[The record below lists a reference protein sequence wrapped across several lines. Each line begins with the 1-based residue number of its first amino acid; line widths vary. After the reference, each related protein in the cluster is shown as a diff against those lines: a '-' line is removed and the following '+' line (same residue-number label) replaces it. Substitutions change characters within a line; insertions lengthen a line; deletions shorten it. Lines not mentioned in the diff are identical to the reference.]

1 MFRTLHRIVI
11 ERLVVGAVQQF
22 AQDRTQGFID
32 QRGFARTADARHAD
46 QLAEREL
53 DIDILQVIAPCSS
66 YNKTLAVAG
75 TQFFGNFD
83 PATTG
88 EVIRRNGIRMQDIV
102 ERTGRDDPAALA
114 SGQRSHIDDI
124 VRRPHHILVVLD
136 HDDRIARIAQLLEA
150 ADQPLVVALVQTDGR
165 LVENIKHVHQLRA
178 DLGRQADA
186 LALAARQRTR
196 GTGQGEIAQS
206 DFDEEAEPL
215 ADLLDDLLG
224 DLPLLGREIFFDVG
238 DPLRKTG
245 DRHRGHFGD
254 VQPPDAEMKRLVPQ
268 ARTAADAAF
277 LINQELLAPLA
288 APGGVLVLGAADVF
302 GHAFPGDQVVAA
314 RRAELGEIDRQRLGI
329 PVQNGIHTLLGNR
342 PHRIVER
349 EIVTP
354 PQHFE
359 NGEKHVVAILAERL
373 HAAITQGQRR
383 IGQNLLPVEDRL
395 LPQTVAMRAGSLRR
409 VEGES
414 VRRRIFE
421 RHTRRRTHQMARI
434 VTHLPRFVVID
445 GHRSF
450 ALPHRFA
457 QRGEQTLAQG
467 IPDGHAVDHQVD
479 RMDLVPVELHTGG
492 ELPDLAVDTG
502 IEITFLDQAFEQLPV
517 MALAPLDDRGRHSDL
532 ASVELFENQLDDLF
546 VRIVDH
552 LLARDRRVSP
562 RSPRIEQ
569 AQEIADLGYGTDRRT
584 GILVGGLLLDGHHR
598 AESRDLI
605 DIGPFHRADE
615 LPGIGRKRLHIAALP
630 FGIDRIESQGRL
642 AGTRK
647 SCDDDQFPARNFQID
662 VLQVMHPRTEY
673 FDVVFFHDE

>member
-11 ERLVVGAVQQF
+11 ERLVVGPIQQF

-102 ERTGRDDPAALA
+102 ERTRRDDPAALA
-114 SGQRSHIDDI
+114 SGQRSHINDI

-196 GTGQGEIAQS
+196 RTGQGEIAQPH
-206 DFDEEAEPL
+206 FDEEPEPL

-268 ARTAADAAF
+268 TRTAADAAF

-288 APGGVLVLGAADVF
+288 APDGVLVLGAADVF

-414 VRRRIFE
+414 MRRRIFE
-421 RHTRRRTHQMARI
+421 RHPRRRTHQMTRVIA
-434 VTHLPRFVVID
+434 HLPRFIVID
-445 GHRSF
+445 SHRAL

-457 QRGEQTLAQG
+457 QRSEQPLAQG

-492 ELPDLAVDTG
+492 ELPDLAVDTR
-502 IEITFLDQAFEQLPV
+502 IKITLLDQAFEQLPV
-517 MALAPLDDRGRHSDL
+517 MALASFDDRSRHGDL
-532 ASVELFENQLDDLF
+532 AAAELFENQLDDLF

-562 RSPRIEQ
+562 RSPCIEQ